1 MKQVLFEIDET
12 KQIADN
18 TYETVLLGDTD
29 DIRAGQF
36 VNVQLPEKFLR
47 RPISVCDAHDG
58 VLTLIYKAV
67 GEGTD
72 LLASYPPSTGLDV
85 LTGLGNG
92 YDLSVSG
99 DRPLLIGG
107 GAGVPPLYMLCKE
120 LIKEGKKPQVLLG
133 FNTKDEVFYQREFES
148 LGAEVTVYTAD
159 GSYGKK
165 GFVTT
170 DIPSLSYTYFYTC
183 GPIPMLNAI
192 NSVVEGEG
200 ECSLEERMGCG
211 FGACVGCTCK
221 TVNGTKRICRE
232 GPVLKR
238 SEIVW
243 PIQK

>member
-1 MKQVLFEIDET
+1 MKQIVFKLDET
-12 KQIADN
+12 KKIAEN
-18 TYETVLLGDTD
+18 TFETVLLGDTD
-29 DIRAGQF
+29 GIRPGQF
-36 VNVQLPEKFLR
+36 VNVQIPEKYLR
-47 RPISVCDAHDG
+47 RPISVCDAQNG

-67 GEGTD
+67 GEGTQ
-72 LLASYPPSTGLDV
+72 LLASYPDGIGLDV
-85 LTGLGNG
+85 LTCLGNG

-120 LIKEGKKPQVLLG
+120 LIKEGKKPLVLLG
-133 FNTKDEVFYQREFES
+133 FNTKAEVFYEEKFLA
-148 LGAEVTVYTAD
+148 LGADVTVYTAD

-170 DIPSLSYTYFYTC
+170 DIPTLSYTYFYTC
-183 GPIPMLNAI
+183 GPLPMLNAI
-192 NSVVEGEG
+192 NNVIEGEG

-221 TVNGTKRICRE
+221 TVDGSKRICRE